1 MKTLTIKGKCDGFGA
16 QYQAIMSGIAYCNYM
31 NYKYIHSPFQKM
43 AHDGNPEKLNEFI
56 GISSPSYETNVD
68 MTVKCCGEVHFSK
81 NPDMY
86 YNIHVISILQKYYYS
101 TPKPNIII
109 PNIAVHIRRGDVN
122 ENNEKRYT
130 TNDQY
135 KEILSFL
142 LEKYPYDTITIFSEG
157 KIDDFHEL
165 QQERV
170 HFKLNDSIEESFHSL
185 VTAKVLVMAKSS
197 FSYSAALLNQN
208 IVYYIPFWH
217 KPLKKWKIL

>member
-16 QYQAIMSGIAYCNYM
+16 QYQAIMSGIAYSNYM
-31 NYKYIHSPFQKM
+31 NYTYIHTPFQKM
-43 AHDGNPEKLNEFI
+43 AHDGNVEKLNEFI
-56 GISSPSYETNVD
+56 GIPCSDELNVD
-68 MTVKCCGEVHFSK
+68 IIVKCCGEVHFSK

-86 YNIHVISILQKYYYS
+86 YNTHVLSILQKYYYS
-101 TPKPNIII
+101 TPKPTIIV
-109 PNIAVHIRRGDVN
+109 PQIAIHIRRGDVN

-130 TNDQY
+130 TNDKY
-135 KEILSFL
+135 KKIVSFL
-142 LEKYPYDTITIFSEG
+142 LEKYPYDIITIFSEG
-157 KIDDFHEL
+157 KIEDFHEL

-185 VTAKVLVMAKSS
+185 VTAKVLVTAKSS
-197 FSYSAALLNQN
+197 FSYSAALLNEN

>member
-16 QYQAIMSGIAYCNYM
+16 QYQAIMSGIAYSNYM
-31 NYKYIHSPFQKM
+31 NYKYIHTPFQKI
-43 AHDGNPEKLNEFI
+43 AHDGNVEELNKFI
-56 GISSPSYETNVD
+56 GIPSSDNTKID
-68 MTVKCCGEVHFSK
+68 IAVKCCGEVHFSK

-86 YNIHVISILQKYYYS
+86 YNTQVLSIIQKYYNS
-101 TPKPNIII
+101 TPKPTIIV
-109 PNIAVHIRRGDVN
+109 PQIAIHIRRGDVN

-130 TNDQY
+130 TNDKY

-142 LEKYPYDTITIFSEG
+142 LEKYPCDIITIFSEG

-165 QQERV
+165 KQERV

-217 KPLKKWKIL
+217 QPLKNWKIL

>member
-1 MKTLTIKGKCDGFGA
+1 
-16 QYQAIMSGIAYCNYM
+16 
-31 NYKYIHSPFQKM
+31 
-43 AHDGNPEKLNEFI
+43 
-56 GISSPSYETNVD
+56 
-68 MTVKCCGEVHFSK
+68 
-81 NPDMY
+81 MY
-86 YNIHVISILQKYYYS
+86 YNTQVLSIIQKYYNS
-101 TPKPNIII
+101 TPKPTIIV
-109 PNIAVHIRRGDVN
+109 PQIAIHIRRGDVN

-130 TNDQY
+130 TNDKY

-142 LEKYPYDTITIFSEG
+142 LEKYPCDIITIFSEG

-165 QQERV
+165 KQERV

-217 KPLKKWKIL
+217 QPLKNWKIL

>member
-16 QYQAIMSGIAYCNYM
+16 QYQAIMSGIAYSNYM
-31 NYKYIHSPFQKM
+31 NYTYIHTPFQKM
-43 AHDGNPEKLNEFI
+43 AHDGNVEKLNEFI
-56 GISSPSYETNVD
+56 GIPCSDELNVD
-68 MTVKCCGEVHFSK
+68 IIVKCCGEVHFSK

-86 YNIHVISILQKYYYS
+86 YNTHVLSILQKYYYS

-130 TNDQY
+130 TNDKY
-135 KEILSFL
+135 KKIVSFL
-142 LEKYPYDTITIFSEG
+142 LEKYPYDIITIFSEG
-157 KIDDFHEL
+157 KIEDFHEL

-185 VTAKVLVMAKSS
+185 VTAKVLVTAKSS
-197 FSYSAALLNQN
+197 FSYSAALLNEN

>member
-16 QYQAIMSGIAYCNYM
+16 QYQAIMSGIAYSNYM
-31 NYKYIHSPFQKM
+31 NYTYIHTPFQKM
-43 AHDGNPEKLNEFI
+43 AHDGNVEKLNKFI
-56 GISSPSYETNVD
+56 GIPCSNELNVD
-68 MTVKCCGEVHFSK
+68 IIVKCCGEVHFSK

-86 YNIHVISILQKYYYS
+86 YNTHVLGILQKYYYS
-101 TPKPNIII
+101 TPKPTIIV
-109 PNIAVHIRRGDVN
+109 PQIAIHIRRGDVN

-130 TNDQY
+130 TNDKY

-142 LEKYPYDTITIFSEG
+142 LKKYPSDIITIFSEG
-157 KIDDFHEL
+157 KIEDFHEL

-170 HFKLNDSIEESFHSL
+170 IFQLNDTIEESFHSL
-185 VTAKVLVMAKSS
+185 VCAKVLVMAKSS